1 MTKKEMKDL
10 RERMVYS
17 IRRASEDRD
26 NELAKIYSTDEIE
39 QFKDGIVEKM
49 EKIDLSYM
57 DNAIENFAKSLV
69 DRKGI
74 DNTIT
79 YIIDKLV
86 NGLDIIRKI
95 EPEKA
100 FKQMLPLGMY
110 WKTFEYIGE
119 NLM

>member
-10 RERMVYS
+10 RGRMLYS

-39 QFKDGIVEKM
+39 QFKDGIVEKI
-49 EKIDLSYM
+49 EKIDLSYL
-57 DNAIENFAKSLV
+57 DNVIENFAKSLV
-69 DRKGI
+69 GKKGI
-74 DNTIT
+74 DDTIVYLT
-79 YIIDKLV
+79 DKLV
-86 NGLDIIRKI
+86 SGLDTIRKI

-100 FKQMLPLGMY
+100 FKQMFPLGLY
-110 WKTFEYIGE
+110 WKTFDYIGE

>member
-10 RERMVYS
+10 RERMVYN

-39 QFKDGIVEKM
+39 KFKDGIVEKM
-49 EKIDLSYM
+49 EKINLSYM
-57 DNAIENFAKSLV
+57 DNMVENFAKSLV

-79 YIIDKLV
+79 YITDKLV
-86 NGLDIIRKI
+86 DGLSVIRKI
-95 EPEKA
+95 EPERA
-100 FKQMLPLGMY
+100 FGQMLPIGLY
-110 WKTFEYIGE
+110 WKAFEYIGE